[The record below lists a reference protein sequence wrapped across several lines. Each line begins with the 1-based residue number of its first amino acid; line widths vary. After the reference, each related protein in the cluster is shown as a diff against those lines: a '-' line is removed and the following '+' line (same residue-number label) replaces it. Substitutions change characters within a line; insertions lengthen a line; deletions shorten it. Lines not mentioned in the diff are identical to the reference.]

1 MKEDVIIIK
10 ESLRIIDS
18 KYVDSKQIDE
28 GSFEITF
35 EYKNRNYKL
44 YINSKY
50 KLITLSTI
58 ESIYG
63 LDFNNDTLELVD
75 YISLMLLYTMFDEY
89 NLSSFSIRKEKI
101 RDVMF
106 NSLQIINYKGDYN
119 TISEVSNTI
128 NNKEEYTSSLIPY
141 DIGLDCFDK
150 RLFNDNVFEDFSEK
164 LSTYNE
170 EDLYIMYTTFIGY
183 FYKIVSKKWN
193 DNYIDSFI
201 INEKINIIYSEILK
215 RNIEFESWYKR
226 MEEYFTKE
234 NIEIYLDNMGNNK
247 KKELK

>member
-89 NLSSFSIRKEKI
+89 NLSSFSIRREKI
-101 RDVMF
+101 KDVMF

-128 NNKEEYTSSLIPY
+128 NNNEEYTSSLIPY

-164 LSTYNE
+164 LSTYNDE
-170 EDLYIMYTTFIGY
+170 ELYIMCTTFIGY
-183 FYKIVSKKWN
+183 FYKVVSKKWN
-193 DNYIDSFI
+193 DNYVDPFI
-201 INEKINIIYSEILK
+201 INEKINIIYYEILK

-234 NIEIYLDNMGNNK
+234 NIEIYLDNKVKSKNK
-247 KKELK
+247 GM